1 MSRVRIGIFLG
12 LSAALALPAC
22 AQYPGRI
29 ATNEPSGT
37 THLRA
42 TAVLEYTGDLNDLK
56 ANRLVPIVVWDGTQ
70 YQPGGLYL
78 AQPAPLAVLTGTQYE
93 LESDGR
99 SQGFF
104 NVSTAENLGG
114 HWFGVGKFQPPA
126 APKPLV
132 AKSHSG
138 HAYQIK
144 ENQEDPDKPHFAHR
158 PAPEPGTDT
167 QADTAQPASGKP
179 DQSDHAGPTL
189 HPRTHSGSDTT
200 SGEPEADPDRP
211 TFHRR
216 ATQTASA
223 STMEV
228 DPNRPHLGYTTPE
241 RQEKIDTADALSGMP
256 PDMKQIAA
264 VSDNT
269 TTDTQSF
276 VFSWANPD
284 DAHKMEDALEKAA
297 VQAIGPIKP
306 AQNEPATA
314 QSPSSGQESPSP
326 TQARPSLD
334 AGRPSLEAGKP
345 SAHPVPQKPTKT
357 AAKRTT
363 HKKPAAPALPV
374 LEDVQFRVF
383 SLSFGGGA
391 TMVLSAYAAGDPGK
405 YVTVIAQPDFY
416 GNPQILLKQV
426 ASADNLDVTPRMKL
440 IDAVDTQGNHRGDLI
455 FELRGQTYRQ
465 FAVYRIAGGQASQ
478 VFLTQPTP
486 TS

>member
-158 PAPEPGTDT
+158 PPPEPGTDT
-167 QADTAQPASGKP
+167 QADTAQPASGEP
-179 DQSDHAGPTL
+179 HQSDHAGPTL

-216 ATQTASA
+216 ATAST

-241 RQEKIDTADALSGMP
+241 TQEKIDTADALSGMP

-269 TTDTQSF
+269 TADTQSF